1 MPSNQFAYNSFVE
14 WDNQIN
20 GKRSPF
26 SPLNNKLNLDDKRF
40 HDWYRFV
47 LSYPAHLV
55 RTYLQEFCS
64 SQNDIVL
71 DPFCGTGTTLVE
83 AKLNGINSVGIE
95 ANPFAHFAST
105 TKINWEISADQ
116 FLKCALEIADL
127 VRSEFEKSGIDDDDT
142 NMPEHTF
149 PLRTLDSELEKI
161 ILTNSISPIPLHKTL
176 VLLEKIKNHAQKKYY
191 PHLLLGLAKATVF
204 KTSNLKFGPEVGL
217 GKIKKNV
224 PVIASWLFEINAI
237 ANDIRSIQIGKPKES
252 VAHLG
257 DSRQASALIKPQSIT
272 AVITSPPYPN
282 EKDYTRTTRL
292 ESVLLGFIRSKEELR
307 QFKKTLIRSNTRG
320 VYKDDDDHQ
329 WIANHPE
336 IKRIADQIEARRI
349 ELNKTSGFERLY
361 SRVTLLYFGGMAKHL
376 KELQPV
382 LKPGARLAYVV
393 GDQASYL
400 RIMIRTGEILADI
413 ARKLGYRVD
422 RIDLFRTRFAT
433 ATGEQLREE
442 VVVLTWPGN

>member
-127 VRSEFEKSGIDDDDT
+127 VRSEFEKSGIDDDDI

-272 AVITSPPYPN
+272 AVIT
-282 EKDYTRTTRL
+282 
-292 ESVLLGFIRSKEELR
+292 
-307 QFKKTLIRSNTRG
+307 
-320 VYKDDDDHQ
+320 
-329 WIANHPE
+329 
-336 IKRIADQIEARRI
+336 
-349 ELNKTSGFERLY
+349 
-361 SRVTLLYFGGMAKHL
+361 
-376 KELQPV
+376 
-382 LKPGARLAYVV
+382 
-393 GDQASYL
+393 
-400 RIMIRTGEILADI
+400 
-413 ARKLGYRVD
+413 
-422 RIDLFRTRFAT
+422 
-433 ATGEQLREE
+433 
-442 VVVLTWPGN
+442 